1 MKFTLVHIRRLIQ
14 HVAISNWERG
24 FLQSVLK
31 QKFSYTEK
39 QNELLDRMWHEYYP
53 EPMDEIEHALLM
65 EFTDEMWQ
73 LKLKHEILL
82 IKLKDGEL
90 PF

>member
-1 MKFTLVHIRRLIQ
+1 MNYTIVHIRRLLQ
-14 HVAISNWERG
+14 HVAISDWERG
-24 FLQSVLK
+24 FLRSVLK

-39 QNELLDRMWHEYYP
+39 QTELLDRMWHEYYP
-53 EPMDEIEHALLM
+53 EPMDEIEHELMM
-65 EFTDEMWQ
+65 EFLDRVWMDR
-73 LKLKHEILL
+73 LKHEILL